1 MHSHCFEIKTFILKE
16 KGKKMQYFVYKFF
29 IFIFDKLVQNQPD
42 RCSSHGLR
50 DQLRLMGSKS
60 SKENKKGVKT

>member
-42 RCSSHGLR
+42 RCSH
-50 DQLRLMGSKS
+50 MGSKS